1 MGSVL
6 LLAACRY
13 GQWVKERAQEGD
25 HIAGPGRWEDGVQG
39 LEGELDAFGLG
50 PKKD

>member
-1 MGSVL
+1 MGSGSKRGL
-6 LLAACRY
+6 R
-13 GQWVKERAQEGD
+13 RDD

-39 LEGELDAFGLG
+39 LEGELDACGLG